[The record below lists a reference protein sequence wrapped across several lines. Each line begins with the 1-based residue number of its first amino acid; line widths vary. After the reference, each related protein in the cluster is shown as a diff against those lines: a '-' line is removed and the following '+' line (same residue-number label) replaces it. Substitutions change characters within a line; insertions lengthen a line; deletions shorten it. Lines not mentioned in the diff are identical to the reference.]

1 MDRANNGPSAAL
13 RPPDLVMRPE
23 RLGAMWGNRLSFMR
37 RTLRTM
43 FRQRWH
49 ISILRNDLDPQG
61 CGELV
66 YEIQPGPDSAH
77 KLYYVVFSTD
87 IPEKERED
95 RVIADRWD
103 VATAL
108 IMDGLTPDRLA
119 QLRGEVPRQE
129 YGRAEPGT
137 LVWSRG
143 NRSSRFFNYV
153 VDTLADGRQ
162 PDPAVLADGG
172 YILRSTAYYANAKF
186 GLTPYE
192 TLNLDPQKTENE
204 PDQHP
209 LGNSYMAQMVSAF
222 LFREFSVDL
231 AEHIACHRATERG
244 TTAVRLDGKIR
255 RIIGI
260 GNATGMG
267 LVPYVIN
274 NPHVIHSWVETR
286 EAVLA
291 DVKTLLVGP
300 GDPKLEQIQTRIAH
314 CIHYFRQDKV
324 ERKGLFASPAE
335 LTADLERLGRWLTD
349 QCDLLLEPTPLWH
362 TLTAFAADQV
372 GVETEELLIS
382 LLIDL
387 YPERVDEVEDRL
399 DRAKLG
405 RYRPEMPLAE
415 LNTLLQK
422 NYGWALNLD
431 LSEPAARYYFWY
443 YSADSEEPLM
453 GVRGQ
458 EAGEAMERPL
468 DIPFRIQALATRL
481 NTVPQTET
489 VGWLVLH
496 HPELRHIVERV
507 QMTADLPYGEVHTN
521 LMDKAVVPLYTQR
534 FQLAQYGMER
544 FNPQSI
550 YWVRV
555 TLLQGAPIVADLN
568 ATDGT
573 EPDWRGFSLFS
584 P

>member
-362 TLTAFAADQV
+362 TLTIFAADQV

-431 LSEPAARYYFWY
+431 LSEPAARHYFWY